1 MMPAAFED
9 KLPPSFFTSLYDE
22 LGLEQAVE
30 APPAGLPAG
39 AQEHRGGASQAGDGL
54 DGLDG
59 LDKRQ
64 IGPQPDAPAARLGPA
79 SPHQSAERHPGA
91 HWQLLAESLRDAAIF
106 FLNAEGRVSDW
117 TPSAER
123 LLGFGAA
130 QMLGQSVDRFTPV
143 RHPASAAAKPSAPAT
158 ARAPEPHPAPDPQA
172 PDPMSLGLERAA
184 LLGQSE
190 TPGWQRRADGS
201 LFWAHTVLTALHDPH
216 SGLAHGYAC
225 LMRDNTETKR
235 LLELLEN
242 LNSALEARVQERT
255 RQLLEINHDLEA
267 FTASVSHDLRAPLR
281 HIGSYLEL
289 LREDLGP
296 DLGPEVQRHLETIG
310 TSAEHMSQLI
320 DGLLAFSRLGRAAL
334 QHRLVAMGDLL
345 RSSQNRVQHDPALQ
359 RPHDS
364 LRWLL
369 PPELPQVRCDAR
381 LLSQVWDNL
390 LSNALK
396 YSRPRPVAEVR
407 IGWRTQSSP
416 NGTPETVFWVQDN
429 GVGFDP
435 QRAERLFGVF
445 QRLHRARDFEGVGIG
460 LALCRR
466 IVERHGGR
474 IWADGVPEQGSTFY
488 FSLPDAAAG
497 SDAAAPAPA
506 P

>member
-1 MMPAAFED
+1 MIPAAFED

-22 LGLEQAVE
+22 LGLERAVD
-30 APPAGLPAG
+30 APPA
-39 AQEHRGGASQAGDGL
+39 E
-54 DGLDG
+54 
-59 LDKRQ
+59 
-64 IGPQPDAPAARLGPA
+64 PAALPGPA
-79 SPHQSAERHPGA
+79 APPHPATDPGSGA

-106 FLNAEGRVSDW
+106 FLDAEGRVCDW

-143 RHPASAAAKPSAPAT
+143 RHPASAAAKPADTAT
-158 ARAPEPHPAPDPQA
+158 GTAPEPSAAPDPGT
-172 PDPMSLGLERAA
+172 PDPLSLGLERAA

-201 LFWAHTVLTALHDPH
+201 LLWAHTVLTALYDPD
-216 SGLAHGYAC
+216 SGQAHGYAC
-225 LMRDNTETKR
+225 LMRDTTETQR
-235 LLELLEN
+235 LLELLEH
-242 LNSALEARVQERT
+242 LNTQLEARVQERT

-296 DLGPEVQRHLETIG
+296 ELGPEVQRHLETIG
-310 TSAEHMSQLI
+310 GAAEHMGQLI

-334 QHRLVAMGDLL
+334 QRQPVAMGDLL

-359 RPHDS
+359 RPSAS
-364 LRWLL
+364 LRWQL

-396 YSRPRPVAEVR
+396 YSRPRPVAEICV
-407 IGWRTQSSP
+407 GWRPQRSP

-474 IWADGVPEQGSTFY
+474 IWAEGAPDQGSTFY
-488 FSLPDAAAG
+488 FSLPDT
-497 SDAAAPAPA
+497 DAAAPAA
-506 P
+506 

>member
-1 MMPAAFED
+1 MIPAAFED

-22 LGLEQAVE
+22 LGLERAVD
-30 APPAGLPAG
+30 APPASLPVG
-39 AQEHRGGASQAGDGL
+39 AQEHLGDGNQAGDGL
-54 DGLDG
+54 DEH
-59 LDKRQ
+59 Q
-64 IGPQPDAPAARLGPA
+64 VGPQPDAPAARLGSA
-79 SPHQSAERHPGA
+79 SPLPPADPRSGA

-106 FLNAEGRVSDW
+106 FLDAEGRVCDW

-158 ARAPEPHPAPDPQA
+158 AHAPEPHPAPGPQA

-201 LFWAHTVLTALHDPH
+201 LLWAHTVLTALHDPH
-216 SGLAHGYAC
+216 SGQTHGYAC
-225 LMRDNTETKR
+225 LMRDNTETQR
-235 LLELLEN
+235 LLELLEH
-242 LNSALEARVQERT
+242 LNAQLEARVQERT

-289 LREDLGP
+289 LREDIGP
-296 DLGPEVQRHLETIG
+296 DLGPEAQRHLETIG
-310 TSAEHMSQLI
+310 NAAEHMGQLI

-334 QHRLVAMGDLL
+334 QRHPVAMGDLL
-345 RSSQNRVQHDPALQ
+345 RSSLNRVQHDPALQ
-359 RPHDS
+359 RPSTS
-364 LRWLL
+364 LRWEL
-369 PPELPQVRCDAR
+369 PPDLPPVQGDGL

-390 LSNALK
+390 LANALK
-396 YSRPRPVAEVR
+396 YSRPRPVAEIRV
-407 IGWRTQSSP
+407 GWRTQASP
-416 NGTPETVFWVQDN
+416 TGTPEAVFWVQDN

-435 QRAERLFGVF
+435 QRADRLFGVF

-466 IVERHGGR
+466 IIERHGGR
-474 IWADGVPEQGSTFY
+474 IWADAAPEQGSTFY
-488 FSLPDAAAG
+488 FSLPDAAA
-497 SDAAAPAPA
+497 PAP
-506 P
+506 